1 MINGKKLVALCTS
14 RIYDPQIHG
23 YIERLNKRLRAD
35 NYSLLVFAINSDIY
49 WEEDRPAAEKY
60 VFDLLPYDYLDAV
73 IIMNEKIKSHKIA
86 QKVINASLSHDIPV
100 IIADGNYENVS
111 CINFD
116 YEKGFEQIARHVIET
131 HGVRKPHMMA
141 GQPDNEFSNRRI
153 EVFKKVL
160 SDNGITF
167 DNSMLSYGYF
177 WADPCTEATDELLK
191 RDELPEAI
199 ICANDVMAITV
210 SEMLIDA
217 GYRIP
222 EDIIVSGFD
231 GYDEIYF
238 TDPKIASVS
247 CDIILLADSTADA
260 VLESINDRGIH
271 HKDIVPVLIPNESCG
286 CPECNQHPQILKN
299 WFRESFA
306 RHNDDNRVL
315 KRLGAFM
322 QTSSTIGE
330 MVSHLDCY
338 KTDNIL
344 TAVDRRIFDEE
355 SNYFT
360 NEDTDD
366 NPSVF
371 AVIFDSDHPEN
382 FKNDTFKLGYSRGK
396 ACGNILAPQLRDR
409 ILELMESGYPL
420 IFNALDYMGKAF
432 GFVCYYFRDYN
443 ISNYTNTM
451 NATNTIGN
459 GIGGYINLR
468 YQRSILEKMDE
479 MYLRDSLTGIYNRIG
494 FRKTFDE
501 LIENGTYK
509 DEPVIVIMSDM
520 DGLKYINDNFGHI
533 EGDSAIVTV
542 ANALS
547 NSLPEGSIPS
557 RIGGD
562 ELFAVVFGKTDPNNI
577 IEKINAFLELYNAAS
592 GKPYKVSTSCGYI
605 QTTLSE
611 DFDISQALKQADE
624 IMYKEKKRKKS
635 F

>member
-1 MINGKKLVALCTS
+1 MVNEKKLVALCTS
-14 RIYDPQIHG
+14 RVYDPQIHG
-23 YIERLNKRLRAD
+23 YIERLNKLLRAQG
-35 NYSLLVFAINSDIY
+35 YSLLIFAINSDIY

-60 VFDLLPYDYLDAV
+60 VFDLLPYDDLDAV
-73 IIMNEKIKSHKIA
+73 IIMNEKIKSRKIA
-86 QKVINASLSHDIPV
+86 QKVINASILHDVPV
-100 IIADGNYENVS
+100 IIADGNYYNTS

-116 YEKGFEQIARHVIET
+116 YEKGFEQIVRHMIET
-131 HGVRKPHMMA
+131 HKVKRPLMMA
-141 GQPDNEFSNRRI
+141 GQPDNDFSNQRI

-160 SDNGITF
+160 SENNIEYND
-167 DNSMLSYGYF
+167 SMLSYGYF
-177 WADPCTEATDELLK
+177 WADPCKIAMKEILS
-191 RDELPEAI
+191 RDTLPDAI
-199 ICANDVMAITV
+199 ICANDLMAITAT
-210 SEMLIDA
+210 EMLIDA
-217 GYRIP
+217 GYKVP

-231 GYDEIYF
+231 GYDGIF
-238 TDPKIASVS
+238 FNSPKIASVS
-247 CDIILLADSTADA
+247 CDIIHMADA
-260 VLESINDRGIH
+260 TAEATLEAI
-271 HKDIVPVLIPNESCG
+271 KDGKTHNRDIIPVLIPNESCG
-286 CPECNQHPQILKN
+286 CPDHLEHPQLLSN
-299 WFRESFA
+299 WFKESFS
-306 RHNDDNRVL
+306 RNNDDNRVL
-315 KRLGAFM
+315 KRLSAFM
-322 QTSSTIGE
+322 LNSNTIGE

-344 TAVDRRIFDEE
+344 VAVDRRIFDED

-360 NEDTDD
+360 SEDTND

-371 AVIFDSDHPEN
+371 TVIYDSDFPE
-382 FKNDTFKLGYSRGK
+382 KYKKDTFTLNFSRGRTG
-396 ACGNILAPQLRDR
+396 GNIMAPMLKNR
-409 ILELMESGYPL
+409 ILELTESGFPL

-432 GFVCYYFRDYN
+432 GFVCYYFRDFN

-459 GIGGYINLR
+459 GIGGYVNLR
-468 YQRSILEKMDE
+468 YQRSLLEKMDE

-509 DEPVIVIMSDM
+509 DEPVTVIMSDM

-605 QTTLSE
+605 QTTLSK

-635 F
+635 